1 MDTTFDILG
10 LTGHAYGLCATAAAL
25 AVLAGIAA
33 VARHRHLPVATAG
46 VFGLVGIPLGIACA
60 RILYCLVPVSYTHLD
75 VYKRQEHEDGLQIVL
90 GGFMDIH

>member
-33 VARHRHLPVATAG
+33 VAHRP
-46 VFGLVGIPLGIACA
+46 
-60 RILYCLVPVSYTHLD
+60 
-75 VYKRQEHEDGLQIVL
+75 
-90 GGFMDIH
+90 